1 MTFPKVSILHV
12 CAIVS
17 AGAAILYVFLLEPRW
32 IDVTYHQLGSS
43 ASDKKIRIVQIS
55 DLHLQGFG
63 PVEQR
68 LADTIVKLS
77 PDLIVFSGDIV
88 DRPDTLPF
96 LRQFLS
102 ATGSSSKVAVLGN
115 WEYWSDVDFKA
126 LTRVYA
132 EVKTQLLINQ
142 SVVFKI
148 KNRQFN
154 VLGLDDFTAGQPMAP
169 FQSTELGLRILIQ
182 HSPGYFEDHSALNAG
197 VHDLCLSGH
206 THGGQITL
214 FGIPIWTPRGSGKFK
229 SGMYET
235 KNCPLYVSRGIGT
248 SVLSARLGARP
259 EVAVF
264 DL

>member
-1 MTFPKVSILHV
+1 MTFPKFTILHF
-12 CAIVS
+12 CAFVFV
-17 AGAAILYVFLLEPRW
+17 GAAILYAFLVEPSW
-32 IDVTYHQLGSS
+32 IDVTHHPLGSR

-63 PVEQR
+63 TFEQR
-68 LADTIVKLS
+68 LADQIVKLS
-77 PDLIVFSGDIV
+77 PDLIVFSGDVV
-88 DRPDTLPF
+88 DRHDTLPF

-102 ATGSSSKVAVLGN
+102 ATGSTSKVAVLGN

-126 LTRVYA
+126 LKQVYSS
-132 EVKTQLLINQ
+132 ENTQLLINQ
-142 SVVFKI
+142 GAAFKFKGRLVSVG
-148 KNRQFN
+148 
-154 VLGLDDFTAGQPMAP
+154 GLDDFTAGQPIAP
-169 FQSTELGLRILIQ
+169 LMKEVGLRILIQ
-182 HSPGYFEDHSALNAG
+182 HSPGYFEHASELGGG

-206 THGGQITL
+206 THGGQITF
-214 FGIPIWTPRGSGKFK
+214 FGLPIWTPRGSGKFQ

-248 SVLSARLGARP
+248 SVVGARFGARP

>member
-1 MTFPKVSILHV
+1 MTVPKFTILHF

-17 AGAAILYVFLLEPRW
+17 VGASILYAFFVEPRW
-32 IDVTYHQLGSS
+32 IDVTHHSLGSM
-43 ASDKKIRIVQIS
+43 APDEGIRVVQIS

-63 PVEQR
+63 PTEQR
-68 LADTIVKLS
+68 LADQIVKLS
-77 PDLIVFSGDIV
+77 PDLIVFSGDVV

-102 ATGSSSKVAVLGN
+102 ATGSTSKVAVFGN

-126 LTRVYA
+126 LTEVYS
-132 EVKTQLLINQ
+132 EVKTHLLINQ

-148 KNRQFN
+148 KNRQLN
-154 VLGLDDFTAGQPMAP
+154 MLGLDDFTAGQPMAP
-169 FQSTELGLRILIQ
+169 FQSTDVGLRILIQ
-182 HSPGYFEDHSALNAG
+182 HSPGYFEDHSALTAG

-206 THGGQITL
+206 THGGQITF
-214 FGIPIWTPRGSGKFK
+214 FGIPVWTPRGSGKFQ

-248 SVLSARLGARP
+248 SIVRVRFGARP
-259 EVAVF
+259 EIAVF